1 MKQGLQTVKSW
12 LDALTG
18 LLIGLLVVT
27 LLIGIIWSD
36 QFGTLGNLEAFLSRS
51 KVSLMFLILGSYS
64 ERIWPFNSTKFINV
78 FYFLSNL
85 FSIRITI
92 SFIL

>member
-1 MKQGLQTVKSW
+1 MKQGLQTVKGW

-36 QFGTLGNLEAFLSRS
+36 QFGTLGNLEAFLSRVGD
-51 KVSLMFLILGSYS
+51 KGLAGLLAIVLVVVWY
-64 ERIWPFNSTKFINV
+64 KKK
-78 FYFLSNL
+78 
-85 FSIRITI
+85 
-92 SFIL
+92 

>member
-18 LLIGLLVVT
+18 LLVGLLVVT

-36 QFGTLGNLEAFLSRS
+36 QFGTLGNLESFLSRVGD
-51 KVSLMFLILGSYS
+51 KGLAGLLAIVLVVVWY
-64 ERIWPFNSTKFINV
+64 KKK
-78 FYFLSNL
+78 
-85 FSIRITI
+85 
-92 SFIL
+92 